1 MRTSISLVAALALF
15 RQTCAHV
22 VMIEPHPYNLDTP
35 PLAQVGPLTAQFPWP
50 CQGMSGIEEV
60 TTVTAG
66 TTQLVR
72 FWGSAVHGGGS
83 CQFSIAYGD
92 TPPSEPTAWHTVYS
106 MIGGCPAEAVGNIP
120 TTETD
125 PHGRE
130 NGPQCGNDSGTE
142 CTRQFNIPIPKQ
154 MKNGNAVFAWTWFNK
169 IGNREMY
176 MVCAPIKVVGG
187 TDDQSF
193 VDKLPPIFRANIAG
207 QCTTGNGV
215 LGFPDPGDYGVVHD
229 AVTPGSNGGCEVGV
243 EPVFQDP
250 AGGGASQPASPSTP
264 SPSTPGSVGTPSA
277 VPSSVNSPAASMPVS
292 TLITSP
298 VASPTTTLGQ
308 QPPASD
314 HAKCPAADTF
324 YTAAHTKTSN
334 ADPSSKMTS
343 GAPSSKMSPAAPSS
357 EECSAEP
364 PSKVTSAPLSS
375 KPSTAVPSNQVSSA
389 APSSSGRPYW
399 AVGMDP
405 CPTSGALICFTP
417 KKFGIC
423 NSGWALPQDVPA
435 GTVCVNE
442 GIAHEQVQ

>member
-1 MRTSISLVAALALF
+1 MRSSVSLAAALALVG
-15 RQTCAHV
+15 QTCAHV

-35 PLAQVGPLTAQFPWP
+35 PLAQVGPLTSVFPWP
-50 CQGMSGIEEV
+50 CQGMHGIEEV

-92 TPPSEPTAWHTVYS
+92 TPPAEPTEWHTIYS

-154 MKNGNAVFAWTWFNK
+154 MKNGNAIFAWTWFNK

-187 TDDQSF
+187 TDDESF

-229 AVTPGSNGGCEVGV
+229 EVTPGSNGGCEVGV

-250 AGGGASQPASPSTP
+250 AGGGASQPASPSEIPSTP
-264 SPSTPGSVGTPSA
+264 SPTTPGSIGAPSA
-277 VPSSVNSPAASMPVS
+277 APSSVNSPAASMPVS

-298 VASPTTTLGQ
+298 IASPTTTLGQ

-314 HAKCPAADTF
+314 HANKTF
-324 YTAAHTKTSN
+324 
-334 ADPSSKMTS
+334 
-343 GAPSSKMSPAAPSS
+343 
-357 EECSAEP
+357 
-364 PSKVTSAPLSS
+364 
-375 KPSTAVPSNQVSSA
+375 TAVPSNQVSSA
-389 APSSSGRPYW
+389 APPSSGRPYW

-442 GIAHEQVQ
+442 GIAHSQE

>member
-1 MRTSISLVAALALF
+1 MRTSISLVAALVG
-15 RQTCAHV
+15 QTCAHV

-35 PLAQVGPLTAQFPWP
+35 PLAQVGPLTEQFPWP
-50 CQGMSGIEEV
+50 CQGMHGIEEV

-92 TPPSEPTAWHTVYS
+92 TPPSEPTEWHTVYS

-154 MKNGNAVFAWTWFNK
+154 MKNGNAIFAWTWFNK

-176 MVCAPIKVVGG
+176 MVCAPIKIVGG
-187 TDDQSF
+187 TDDEAF
-193 VDKLPPIFRANIAG
+193 VDNLPPIFRANIAG

-215 LGFPDPGDYGVVHD
+215 LGFPDPGVYGVVND
-229 AVTPGSNGGCEVGV
+229 EVTPDSNGGCEVGV

-250 AGGGASQPASPSTP
+250 AGGGASQPASPSETPSTP
-264 SPSTPGSVGTPSA
+264 SPTTPGSIETPSA
-277 VPSSVNSPAASMPVS
+277 APSSVNPPASSMPGS

-298 VASPTTTLGQ
+298 IASPTTTLGQ
-308 QPPASD
+308 QPPTSD
-314 HAKCPAADTF
+314 HVKCPAADTF
-324 YTAAHTKTSN
+324 YTTASTKTSH
-334 ADPSSKMTS
+334 ADPSGKV
-343 GAPSSKMSPAAPSS
+343 SSAAPSS
-357 EECSAEP
+357 EECPAEP
-364 PSKVTSAPLSS
+364 SSMVTSAALSS
-375 KPSTAVPSNQVSSA
+375 KVLSAVPSNQVSSA

-399 AVGMDP
+399 AAGMDP

-442 GIAHEQVQ
+442 GIAHSQE